1 MKWIRWANLVGD
13 EISMREKNK
22 LMENRYFSLYRKWER
37 GDFLHICFES
47 PGCSYRKQGYCIM
60 CDYGCGSEI
69 TAEQALNAL
78 ESIFQ
83 QHTEHVSNMLLGTC
97 GSILDENEISR
108 IVLMTILGYLRVKPI
123 DRIILETHYLT
134 VSDEVLD
141 FIVKQLSGKR
151 IAIEMGLESGNQM
164 VLDNILQ
171 KKIDLVDLSK
181 VMQKIKSYGIDII
194 LNVFLGIPG
203 FTPKQQVEDAKMAIQ
218 WAYAHGAD
226 EVVIF
231 PANIKPGTRL
241 WKLYEQGFY
250 QPISH
255 WMLIELLNNL
265 DDQQLNTVGVSWY

>member
-1 MKWIRWANLVGD
+1 
-13 EISMREKNK
+13 
-22 LMENRYFSLYRKWER
+22 
-37 GDFLHICFES
+37 
-47 PGCSYRKQGYCIM
+47 
-60 CDYGCGSEI
+60 
-69 TAEQALNAL
+69 
-78 ESIFQ
+78 
-83 QHTEHVSNMLLGTC
+83 
-97 GSILDENEISR
+97 
-108 IVLMTILGYLRVKPI
+108 MTILGYLRVKPI

-265 DDQQLNTVGVSWY
+265 DDQQLNTVGVSWYGDRQAAGIDTDIISPVACNVCHLQLMDFYQAFMSSYDCVVRKELLKNLRNNVKCGCYDKLLNELRG